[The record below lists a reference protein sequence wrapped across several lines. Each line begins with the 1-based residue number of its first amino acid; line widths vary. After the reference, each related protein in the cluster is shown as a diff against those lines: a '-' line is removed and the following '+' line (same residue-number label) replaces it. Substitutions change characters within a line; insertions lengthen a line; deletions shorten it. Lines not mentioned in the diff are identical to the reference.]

1 MEKIRY
7 FLVKKYRDLFPS
19 PYGVSFILMV
29 KSLFI
34 MQLMR
39 NTRFRLLT
47 EYYSFLL
54 KMHDGVVLIEANKF
68 PSPYEVLF
76 ILIKSTFINKRK
88 ITNWVSVSLWSIIHS
103 YGAQQLATY
112 RMQKDSMFPSP
123 YGVSFILI
131 QLNLKNATSEI
142 EMFPSPYGVS
152 FILISYL

>member
-1 MEKIRY
+1 MLCGIR
-7 FLVKKYRDLFPS
+7 F
-19 PYGVSFILMV
+19 G
-29 KSLFI
+29 
-34 MQLMR
+34 
-39 NTRFRLLT
+39 FRLLT
-47 EYYSFLL
+47 EYYLFLL

-123 YGVSFILI
+123 CGVSFILI
-131 QLNLKNATSEI
+131 CFLKIIRIHTSTEVSVSLRSIIHSYPMVKKVFYCNNFLECYRMIFLFLNFFCI
-142 EMFPSPYGVS
+142 F
-152 FILISYL
+152 